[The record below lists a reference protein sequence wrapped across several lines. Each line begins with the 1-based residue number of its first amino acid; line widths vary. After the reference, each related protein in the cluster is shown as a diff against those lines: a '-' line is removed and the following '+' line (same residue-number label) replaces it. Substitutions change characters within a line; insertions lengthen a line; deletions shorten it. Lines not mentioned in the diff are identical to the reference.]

1 MEWFSRNG
9 ALFANRDMD
18 CFPYA
23 IGIDPSVTPDR
34 TEKVTRVLLLRSWC
48 VIVGTHQHASVR
60 VFEPLSLLH
69 VVG

>member
-18 CFPYA
+18 CFPSA
-23 IGIDPSVTPDR
+23 NGIDPSVTPDR

-48 VIVGTHQHASVR
+48 LIVGTHQPVSVP
-60 VFEPLSLLH
+60 VFEPVSLLH